1 MNIIQHDCEFL
12 LQNMMNSQA
21 TYFLLLK
28 IYLILNSGATKHIVC
43 SHSFLTF
50 LKHVESDNE
59 ELPNNSSTQ
68 DIHIRQDFSL
78 QIYS

>member
-1 MNIIQHDCEFL
+1 
-12 LQNMMNSQA
+12 MMNSQV

-28 IYLILNSGATKHIVC
+28 IYLILNSGATKHIVCNPLKKKKPLVC